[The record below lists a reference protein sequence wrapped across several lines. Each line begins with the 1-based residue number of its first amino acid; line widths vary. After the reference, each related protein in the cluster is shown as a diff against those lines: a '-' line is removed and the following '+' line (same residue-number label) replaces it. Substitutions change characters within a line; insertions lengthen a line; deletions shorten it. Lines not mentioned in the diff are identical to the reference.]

1 MSKTYS
7 NSDTKTRWTQVLMKG
22 KQFFYLKKQRTG
34 YSVKSTTFFEVI
46 EERKNYQQPQ
56 NILAQ
61 SEFMDV
67 PYNALN

>member
-22 KQFFYLKKQRTG
+22 KQFFYLKRQRTG
-34 YSVKSTTFFEVI
+34 YSVKSTTFFNVI

-67 PYNALN
+67 P

>member
-1 MSKTYS
+1 
-7 NSDTKTRWTQVLMKG
+7 MKG
-22 KQFFYLKKQRTG
+22 KQFFYLKRQRTG